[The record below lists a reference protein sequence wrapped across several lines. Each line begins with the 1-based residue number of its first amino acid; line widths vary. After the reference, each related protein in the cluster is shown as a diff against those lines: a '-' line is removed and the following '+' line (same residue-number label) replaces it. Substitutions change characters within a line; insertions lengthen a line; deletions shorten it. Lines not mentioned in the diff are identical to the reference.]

1 MRHSII
7 RKDVKCNVKDTLSQC
22 LRKAVTFSVLEIPI
36 VDDNNVLRGVLDL
49 SRIAYHVGE
58 LIGKF
63 DKIKCADVSSSPKL
77 TIAVKEDPPLLNV
90 LKKMVENNTT
100 VAYVVNKQGNKYEGL
115 ILLRDLLKVIVNNEL
130 GSLKMSSDFIV
141 KRAALLGDDENLI
154 QAIEILAHRNEPCG
168 IVYNGYEVSSIMCLG
183 EALSVSTSINVD
195 NVEYYVVDQASRK
208 PVFIDINDTLG
219 KVVEMLNEHQ
229 VDMLIVD
236 DEYKNIVG
244 VLTVNKLAS
253 KILEILEAKGEG

>member
-1 MRHSII
+1 MWYSIVK
-7 RKDVKCNVKDTLSQC
+7 KDIKCSVKDTLSQC

-36 VDDNNVLRGVLDL
+36 VDDNNVLRGVLNL
-49 SRIAYHVGE
+49 NKIAYQVGE

-63 DKIKCADVSSSPKL
+63 DKIKCIDVSSSPRL
-77 TIAVKEDPPLLNV
+77 TIAIEEDPPLLSV
-90 LKKMVENNTT
+90 LKRMVENNTT
-100 VAYVVNKQGNKYEGL
+100 VAYVVNKPNNTYEGL
-115 ILLRDLLKVIVNNEL
+115 ILLRDLLKVIINNKL
-130 GSLKMSSDFIV
+130 GSLRISGDFIV

-168 IVYNGYEVSSIMCLG
+168 IVYDGYEVSSIMCLG

-208 PVFIDINDTLG
+208 SVFIDINDTLE
-219 KVVEMLNEHQ
+219 KAIEMLNEYQ
-229 VDMLIVD
+229 VDMLIVS
-236 DEYKNIVG
+236 DEYGNILG

>member
-1 MRHSII
+1 MWYSIVK
-7 RKDVKCNVKDTLSQC
+7 KDIKCSVKDTLSQC

-36 VDDNNVLRGVLDL
+36 VDDNNVLRGVLNL
-49 SRIAYHVGE
+49 NKIAYQVGE

-63 DKIKCADVSSSPKL
+63 DKIKCIDVSSSPRL
-77 TIAVKEDPPLLNV
+77 TIAIEEDPPLLSV
-90 LKKMVENNTT
+90 LKRMVENNTT
-100 VAYVVNKQGNKYEGL
+100 VAYVVNKPNNTYEGL
-115 ILLRDLLKVIVNNEL
+115 ILLRDLLKVIINNKL
-130 GSLKMSSDFIV
+130 GSLRISGDFIV

-168 IVYNGYEVSSIMCLG
+168 IVYDGYEVSSIMCLG
-183 EALSVSTSINVD
+183 EALSVSTSINVN

-208 PVFIDINDTLG
+208 PVFIDINDTLE
-219 KVVEMLNEHQ
+219 KAIEMLNEYQ
-229 VDMLIVD
+229 VDMLIVS
-236 DEYKNIVG
+236 DEYGNILG